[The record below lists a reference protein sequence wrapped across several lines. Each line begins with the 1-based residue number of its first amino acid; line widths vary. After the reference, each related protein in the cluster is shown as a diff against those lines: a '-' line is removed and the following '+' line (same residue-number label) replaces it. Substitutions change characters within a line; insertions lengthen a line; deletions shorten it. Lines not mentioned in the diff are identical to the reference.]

1 MFKSVWTLLLSCE
14 KITLLNVSIFH
25 KEEEEFRQPWPSTI
39 TRQSSSI
46 HLQNRISRMKGLG
59 CLKNTVISQSGWRSV
74 NTWKITPQSVIT
86 MLSKIPGSSDPLPDL
101 KETLF
106 MLLFLVSGLFQE
118 NIGTP
123 VDTRPRT
130 VLGSLVPVLLG
141 DIGLE
146 TPYEPSIW
154 TIPPF
159 APGHLSGDQYRGSA
173 TTPHRCLTLL
183 LF

>member
-1 MFKSVWTLLLSCE
+1 MP
-14 KITLLNVSIFH
+14 II
-25 KEEEEFRQPWPSTI
+25 
-39 TRQSSSI
+39 
-46 HLQNRISRMKGLG
+46 
-59 CLKNTVISQSGWRSV
+59 
-74 NTWKITPQSVIT
+74 
-86 MLSKIPGSSDPLPDL
+86 IPGSSDPLSDL

-106 MLLFLVSGLFQE
+106 MLLFLVSGLFQD
-118 NIGTP
+118 NAGAP

-159 APGHLSGDQYRGSA
+159 APGHLSGDQCRGSV